1 MSAADTAIKICSRAS
16 VLIGG
21 NLISSF
27 SDGTVEADVANSMYE
42 DVARTALTNSR
53 WRFSTNQ
60 AVMNRLAQ
68 EPVGRFSAAYQMPAD
83 CLMMSA
89 VTVGGNTIEYDT
101 YGDKVYCDASE
112 NEEVIADYIYRAP
125 EGDWPPYFIT
135 AVEYEMAALMA
146 VSVAR
151 DAALANMFQQ
161 KAAHEM
167 LKARRLESQQQ
178 TTKKLNTTRFLTQ
191 RRS

>member
-1 MSAADTAIKICSRAS
+1 MSVADTAIKICSRAS

-21 NLISSF
+21 NPIASF
-27 SDGTVEADVANSMYE
+27 TDGTVEADVANSMYE
-42 DVARTALTNSR
+42 DIARTALTNSR
-53 WRFSTNQ
+53 WRFSTTQ
-60 AVMNRLAQ
+60 AVLNRLAE

-83 CLMMSA
+83 CLMISGI
-89 VTVGGNTIEYDT
+89 TVADANIEYDT
-101 YGDKVYCDASE
+101 YSDKVYCDASAD
-112 NEEVIADYIYRAP
+112 NEVVADYIYRAP

-146 VSVAR
+146 ISVAR

-161 KAAHEM
+161 KAVSEM
-167 LKARRLESQQQ
+167 IKARRLESQQQ
-178 TTKKLNTTRFLTQ
+178 TTKKLNTTRFIQQ